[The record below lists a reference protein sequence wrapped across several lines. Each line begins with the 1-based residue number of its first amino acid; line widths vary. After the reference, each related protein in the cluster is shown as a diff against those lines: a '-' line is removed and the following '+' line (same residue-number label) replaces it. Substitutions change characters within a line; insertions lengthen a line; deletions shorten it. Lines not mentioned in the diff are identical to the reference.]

1 MNQLPAMRPHHALL
15 QDVQAGHRNHSLEDR
30 NSMTIKREVAKMSG
44 LDLQFNLA
52 PAVRHWT
59 AAELPRHPHQ
69 SREEALETF
78 DKLCKDAA
86 AVELA
91 ELIVGPNEMMAPE
104 EPCQRARTV
113 ADLLL
118 SSSKDGSAPWQPPHL
133 CRLFMLRRAR
143 RRERAV
149 RQVKTVLALRAELLL
164 QARDLVL
171 ESSLDFLLV

>member
-1 MNQLPAMRPHHALL
+1 
-15 QDVQAGHRNHSLEDR
+15 
-30 NSMTIKREVAKMSG
+30 MSG
-44 LDLQFNLA
+44 LDLQFNWLLA
-52 PAVRHWT
+52 SSVRHWT
-59 AAELPRHPHQ
+59 AAELPRHPHE
-69 SREEALETF
+69 SRERALEAF

-104 EPCQRARTV
+104 EPCHRARTV

-118 SSSKDGSAPWQPPHL
+118 SSSKHGSEPWQPPHL

-164 QARDLVL
+164 QAWDLVR
-171 ESSLDFLLV
+171 ESGLDFCFFLQGFT